1 MKKLLF
7 IALLFIGCEKEDT
20 LNCYEC
26 TYQINEE
33 ISVFTEGYPLELFK
47 TEERCNYTEAE
58 IKEFIESKTEITII
72 VEGGIVYKKRVSV
85 KCERK

>member
-7 IALLFIGCEKEDT
+7 IALLFIGCQKEDT

-26 TYQINEE
+26 TYQTNEE
-33 ISVFTEGYPLELFK
+33 ISIPADGYPSEVFK
-47 TEERCNYTEAE
+47 TEPRCNYTESE
-58 IKEFIESKTEITII
+58 IKEFIESKTERITIT
-72 VEGGIVYKKRVSV
+72 EGDITYKKTVSV